1 MIELYILHDK
11 YDYEEVKAEVFILSA
26 VEDAIKLVHD
36 RISEQLASYKALRRL
51 PGQQEIKFGNSVQ
64 CYQVSL
70 YLRAKTALLN
80 RKIVSRTPLDKI
92 TFNSVNELEEKAHK
106 EVEKI
111 IETNRHE
118 LDYI

>member
-1 MIELYILHDK
+1 MIEIYTLHDK
-11 YDYEEVKAEVFILSA
+11 YDYEEVKAEVFVLSA

-36 RISEQLASYKALRRL
+36 RISEQLASYKAIRRL
-51 PGQQEIKFGNSVQ
+51 PGQQEVMFRDSVQ
-64 CYQVSL
+64 CYRISL
-70 YLRAKTALLN
+70 YTRAKTALLN
-80 RKIVSRTPLDKI
+80 RKIVSRTPLEKI

-106 EVEKI
+106 EVKKI

>member
-1 MIELYILHDK
+1 MTKLYKIHNK
-11 YDYEEVKAEVFILSA
+11 YDYEEVKAEIFVLSA

-36 RISEQLASYKALRRL
+36 RISEQLDFYRAIRRL
-51 PGQQEIKFGNSVQ
+51 PAQKQIRFRDSVQ
-64 CYQVSL
+64 CYRISL
-70 YLRAKTALLN
+70 YTRAKTALLN
-80 RKIVSRTPLDKI
+80 RKIISRTPLDKI
-92 TFNSVNELEEKAHK
+92 RFNSVNELEEKAHK